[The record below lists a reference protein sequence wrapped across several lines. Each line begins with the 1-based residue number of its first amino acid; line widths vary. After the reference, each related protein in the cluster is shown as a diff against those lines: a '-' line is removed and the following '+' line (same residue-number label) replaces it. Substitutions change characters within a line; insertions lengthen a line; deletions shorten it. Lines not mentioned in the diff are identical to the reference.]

1 MSPALWHWDYRY
13 MCAAM
18 PNLVWFG
25 LAFETV
31 SHPGWPETLYED
43 LAAFKL
49 TDTCLPLL
57 LSVGIKGMHHHT

>member
-1 MSPALWHWDYRY
+1 

-57 LSVGIKGMHHHT
+57 LSVRIKGMHHHA